1 MADELPEQTY
11 ASHRRLHPLYHFFIA
26 PITFANVIFAVVAAF
41 RYPSRAAV
49 WQVIMALAIFA
60 IAVVVRTYS
69 LRVQD
74 RLIRL
79 EERLRLQRLLP
90 AEMHGRI
97 DDLRT
102 SHLIAMRFCHDD
114 EVCEL
119 AKAILDGEVK
129 TADEIKKRIRT
140 WRPDWLR
147 V

>member
-1 MADELPEQTY
+1 MADERPGQNY
-11 ASHRRLHPLYHFFIA
+11 ASHRRFHPLYHFFIV
-26 PITFANVIFAVVAAF
+26 PITFANIIGTIVAAF
-41 RYPSRAAV
+41 RHPSKIAV
-49 WQVIMALAIFA
+49 WQVVVAMAIFG
-60 IAVVVRTYS
+60 IAVVARTFS

-79 EERLRLQRLLP
+79 EERMRLQRLLP

-102 SHLIAMRFCHDD
+102 SQLIAIRFCHDD
-114 EVCEL
+114 EVCDL
-119 AKAILDGEVK
+119 ARAILDGEVK
-129 TADEIKKRIRT
+129 SADEIKRRIRT